1 MTKQSLLKLLESL
14 NIEQIR
20 EFELSYLDADN
31 NIINVSFDD

>member
-1 MTKQSLLKLLESL
+1 MTKQSLLKLLDSL

-20 EFELSYLDADN
+20 EFELSYLDSDN

>member
-20 EFELSYLDADN
+20 EFELSYFDADN